1 MVNTHSHSHTS
12 SRLNVSGSVKSV
24 ITYFSWD
31 VAGGDDTVSMR
42 LKYMAL
48 DHRALPLVNSVTSI
62 VAGGGWWR
70 KRKGRLIYVV
80 VAGRGFELGS

>member
-1 MVNTHSHSHTS
+1 MCVC
-12 SRLNVSGSVKSV
+12 V
-24 ITYFSWD
+24 
-31 VAGGDDTVSMR
+31 GGDDTISMR

-48 DHRALPLVNSVTSI
+48 DHSVRPLVNSVTSV